1 MSSNLSFEQ
10 AVDDMQAMVLAA
22 WTPTGHKIFWEAVE
36 ADRETDDTAWAV
48 STIRH
53 VTGRQETLG
62 GIGNRAFQRTGII
75 FLQIFTR
82 VGNGLHESYQLAKVM
97 ADGFEGKSSP
107 NGVWFR
113 NVRINEVGKD
123 GTFSQTNVTIEFQYN
138 ERK

>member
-1 MSSNLSFEQ
+1 MSNLSFEQ

-22 WTPTGHKIFWEAVE
+22 WNPTGHKVFWEAVE
-36 ADRETDDTAWAV
+36 DDREVDDTAWLV
-48 STIRH
+48 STIHH

-62 GIGNRAFQRTGII
+62 GVGNRTFQRTGII

-113 NVRINEVGKD
+113 NVRINEAGKD
-123 GTFSQTNVTIEFQYN
+123 GAFTQTNVTVEFQYN
-138 ERK
+138 EVK

>member
-1 MSSNLSFEQ
+1 MSNLSFEQ

-53 VTGRQETLG
+53 VAGRQETLG

-82 VGNGLHESYQLAKVM
+82 VGNGLQESYQLAKVM

-113 NVRINEVGKD
+113 NVRINEAGKD